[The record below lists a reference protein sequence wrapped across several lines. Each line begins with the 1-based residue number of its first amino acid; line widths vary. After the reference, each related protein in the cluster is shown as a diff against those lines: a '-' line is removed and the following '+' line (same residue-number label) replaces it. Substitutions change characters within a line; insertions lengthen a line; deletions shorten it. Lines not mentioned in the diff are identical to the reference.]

1 MMNNNSRYIGVLYAC
16 ITALLWGF
24 LAIALK
30 AALKFTDP
38 ITVVW
43 FRFTLAFVVLF
54 LAVRLRSPHQLDLL
68 KKPPVLLLGAG
79 LFLGAN
85 YLGYMMGIKNM
96 GSNTSQIVIQTGP
109 IMLAISGILFFKE
122 KVNWRQIVGFSIAA
136 LGLFFFYQNK
146 LAEFVHSADI
156 LKAGFYW
163 VLFAAIT
170 WTVYAVFQKI
180 LVRTYAPSALNL
192 VIYLIPALAF
202 APFANFSTLEG
213 LSVGQWALMAFL
225 GLNTLVAY
233 GSIALAFK
241 YTQAYKVSVIVTMNP
256 IITLV
261 TMSILALLEVTWVE
275 AEIMSLNALWG
286 AVLVLSGAII
296 AIYFSRK

>member
-1 MMNNNSRYIGVLYAC
+1 MNNNSKYIGVVYAC
-16 ITALLWGF
+16 VTALLWGF

-30 AALKFTDP
+30 AALQFTDA

-54 LAVRLRSPHQLDLL
+54 TVVRLKSPHQLGLM
-68 KKPPVLLLGAG
+68 KKPPIMLLLAG

-85 YLGYMMGIKNM
+85 YIGYMMGIKNM

-109 IMLAISGILFFKE
+109 IMLAISGIVFFKE

-136 LGLFFFYQNK
+136 LGLYFFYQNK
-146 LAEFVHSADI
+146 LEEFVHSANI

-163 VLFAAIT
+163 VFFAAVT

-180 LVRTYAPSALNL
+180 LVRSYSPSSLNL
-192 VIYLIPALAF
+192 VIYLIPALLF
-202 APFANFSTLEG
+202 APFADFSSLSG
-213 LSVGQWALMAFL
+213 LSIGQWGLMAFL

-261 TMSILALLEVTWVE
+261 TMSVLALLEVTWVE
-275 AEIMSLNALWG
+275 AELMSLKALWG
-286 AVLVLSGAII
+286 AVLVLAGAIV

>member
-1 MMNNNSRYIGVLYAC
+1 MMNNDSKYIGVVYAG

-30 AALKFTDP
+30 AALQFTDALT
-38 ITVVW
+38 IVW
-43 FRFTLAFVVLF
+43 FRFALAFVILF
-54 LAVRLRSPHQLDLL
+54 LVLRLKSPHQLDLI
-68 KKPPVLLLGAG
+68 KKPPLLLLLAG
-79 LFLGAN
+79 LFLGCN

-109 IMLAISGILFFKE
+109 IMLAISGIVVFKE
-122 KVNWRQIVGFSIAA
+122 KVNWKQIVGFSIAA
-136 LGLFFFYQNK
+136 VGLFFFYQNK
-146 LAEFVHSADI
+146 LAEFVHSTDI

-170 WTVYAVFQKI
+170 WTTYAVFQKI
-180 LVRTYAPSALNL
+180 LVKKYSPSSLNL
-192 VIYLIPALAF
+192 VIYFIPAVLF
-202 APFANFSTLEG
+202 MPFANFSSLAE
-213 LSVGQWALMAFL
+213 LSIGQWGLMAFL

-256 IITLV
+256 IITLIA
-261 TMSILALLEVTWVE
+261 MSILALLEVTWVE

-286 AVLVLSGAII
+286 AVLVLSGAIV